1 MNFWCT
7 ILLYNLLRFLVHASS
22 TEKKR
27 ALCDT
32 FFRNR
37 EPNRVTEINLNYLQ
51 NMLIYYPSGEYELST
66 RSFKE
71 EYCYRI
77 VFVHK
82 GCLVHD
88 RKEHTFFSALNLTM
102 ICFSFSR
109 NNTIFSVSFSNY
121 YFSIKHSLLTDYMFL
136 SCHACISE

>member
-1 MNFWCT
+1 M
-7 ILLYNLLRFLVHASS
+7 YNLLRFLVHAS
-22 TEKKR
+22 TTAKKLV
-27 ALCDT
+27 LCDI

-88 RKEHTFFSALNLTM
+88 RKDHTFFSALNLTM

-121 YFSIKHSLLTDYMFL
+121 YFSIKHSLVTDYRFL
-136 SCHACISE
+136 SCHVCISE

>member
-37 EPNRVTEINLNYLQ
+37 EPNRVTEINLSYLQ
-51 NMLIYYPSGEYELST
+51 NMLIYYPSGEYELSIHF
-66 RSFKE
+66 FKE

-88 RKEHTFFSALNLTM
+88 RKEHTFFSALNWQW
-102 ICFSFSR
+102 FV
-109 NNTIFSVSFSNY
+109 SVSAVIIQSFQYHFQIIIFPLNIL
-121 YFSIKHSLLTDYMFL
+121 F
-136 SCHACISE
+136 